1 MAEMNRDFTSICK
14 NLCLEACFSHAR
26 LIIDRMSV
34 AILKNKL
41 GVLCCSNN
49 SLSIQFSIHRFGPW
63 DLTTPT
69 DVECSW
75 KFFPYI

>member
-1 MAEMNRDFTSICK
+1 MHTVFKHLSSNLSLRVLFVSSIKKMAEMNRDFTSICK

-41 GVLCCSNN
+41 CVLFCSNN
-49 SLSIQFSIHRFGPW
+49 
-63 DLTTPT
+63 
-69 DVECSW
+69 
-75 KFFPYI
+75 